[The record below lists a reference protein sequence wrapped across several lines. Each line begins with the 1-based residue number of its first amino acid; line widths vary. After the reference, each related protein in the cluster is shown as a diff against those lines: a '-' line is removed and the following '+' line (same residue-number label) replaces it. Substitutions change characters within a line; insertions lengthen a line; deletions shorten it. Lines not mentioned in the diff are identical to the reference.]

1 MTSTWKNQYVVSSLE
16 KGLKDRFKDV
26 QEESHILIF
35 LKVMMAPTTNSLF
48 ELLPTEYRYL
58 SGQLNGY
65 TYAFF
70 VGLTFMFLSMKP
82 TVLKLIGGV
91 RYRYFYL
98 YLALSPARPAGS
110 HIVQLP

>member
-16 KGLKDRFKDV
+16 KGLEDRFKDV

-48 ELLPTEYRYL
+48 ELLPTEYRYRYL

-70 VGLTFMFLSMKP
+70 VGLAFMFLSMKP

-98 YLALSPARPAGS
+98 YLALSPARPYR
-110 HIVQLP
+110 

>member
-16 KGLKDRFKDV
+16 KGLEDRFKDV

-58 SGQLNGY
+58 SGQL
-65 TYAFF
+65 
-70 VGLTFMFLSMKP
+70 K
-82 TVLKLIGGV
+82 
-91 RYRYFYL
+91 RFYL
-98 YLALSPARPAGS
+98 CIFCGS
-110 HIVQLP
+110 CVCLFSCQ